1 MSRRR
6 LELRGTSTKDRLS
19 HLATRGVRDLEDLD
33 GTAIAD
39 AARCTCGVLVIR
51 GAKISACPKC
61 DRRMCEEGRS
71 G

>member
-6 LELRGTSTKDRLS
+6 LELRGTSSKERLS

-33 GTAIAD
+33 GGAVED

-51 GAKISACPKC
+51 GAKIRECPKC
-61 DRRMCEEGRS
+61 DRRIE
-71 G
+71 